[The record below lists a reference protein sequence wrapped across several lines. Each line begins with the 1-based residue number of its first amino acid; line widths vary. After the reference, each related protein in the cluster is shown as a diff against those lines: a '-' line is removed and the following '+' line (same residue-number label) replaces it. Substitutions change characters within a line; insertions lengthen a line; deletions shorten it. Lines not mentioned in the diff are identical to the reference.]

1 MQAIVEEIKS
11 IALERHGK
19 NKSGQLLEE
28 QGSSAKKVTRVEID
42 YSWLNGK
49 GTGINAVRDATLRKL
64 LSLEPLLEAASA
76 VVTASA
82 VTRGRS
88 AVDDTESEN
97 EDDNDAKRG
106 TSEVDKVGVLTEQTT
121 PAQQP
126 AQAAAL
132 SAAAIAGQSTQVAPA
147 GRGGA
152 EGGGKSSVVGAVGA
166 GGVKFSSQHLAEV
179 LSAAFPNLEAMVQA
193 VKAKSELSSKSA
205 VAHTKGQLA
214 ESIANHLPDPAKL
227 LSWLIEVC
235 VEWSVKVS
243 ECTRST

>member
-1 MQAIVEEIKS
+1 
-11 IALERHGK
+11 
-19 NKSGQLLEE
+19 
-28 QGSSAKKVTRVEID
+28 
-42 YSWLNGK
+42 
-49 GTGINAVRDATLRKL
+49 
-64 LSLEPLLEAASA
+64 
-76 VVTASA
+76 
-82 VTRGRS
+82 
-88 AVDDTESEN
+88 
-97 EDDNDAKRG
+97 
-106 TSEVDKVGVLTEQTT
+106 
-121 PAQQP
+121 
-126 AQAAAL
+126 
-132 SAAAIAGQSTQVAPA
+132 
-147 GRGGA
+147 
-152 EGGGKSSVVGAVGA
+152 VGA